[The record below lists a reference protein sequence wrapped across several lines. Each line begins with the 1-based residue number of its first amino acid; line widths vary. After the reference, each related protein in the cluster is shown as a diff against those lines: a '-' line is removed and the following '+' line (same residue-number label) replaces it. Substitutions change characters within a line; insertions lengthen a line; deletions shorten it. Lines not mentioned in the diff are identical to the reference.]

1 MPLLHNWHNP
11 CHPCNILFF
20 SWQVVEHLLSWKVV
34 VTKVSMDDE
43 SCKKLTFWKWMIS
56 LCNLVSRAQKWR
68 KIAQKIQILYFCSRN
83 TVNHLCMQ
91 WLPVI
96 ITRGSVQFNVI
107 VSQPWD
113 LGMDYVQIN
122 VQEKVKTN
130 PLIYVSREIHFP
142 QFWCRQFW
150 PRLT

>member
-1 MPLLHNWHNP
+1 MYIYGIQ
-11 CHPCNILFF
+11 CDFI
-20 SWQVVEHLLSWKVV
+20 HL
-34 VTKVSMDDE
+34 E
-43 SCKKLTFWKWMIS
+43 CIKKLTFWKWMIS

-130 PLIYVSREIHFP
+130 PLISVSREIHFP
-142 QFWCRQFW
+142 QFWCRQIQKKW
-150 PRLT
+150 QKSGLHHCCDAHIVPIHIANSSSYTREG